1 MAIFEITAPDGKT
14 YEVQGNGTE
23 AQALAHF
30 KANWKPSQ
38 EIAPQQNALQQAIQE
53 APAEVNPFEAA
64 MRQNLKNVGPTQKI
78 MGGMLGGLGGE
89 TIKNIGALTELA
101 SPSIGKPI
109 AQFGQAMTNVS
120 KEANPITGTIGQ
132 IGSYVAPTSMLN
144 KAIPSFERLTQAVP
158 KSISL
163 LPEMIRNAGMGGA
176 LGFGLTEGTG
186 KEGMMERG
194 KEALINAGIGGAVPI
209 VGAGIKAALPEI
221 LGLTTGAGAES
232 IKQAFKSG
240 KEGGNIGKMF
250 AENLRKLVPQSDVL
264 ENVSANLTKM
274 GQDLSSAYRDGM
286 VNIKNDKSILDL
298 TPIQQT
304 LKEVN
309 DAFKFKGQT
318 KNALASEKI
327 NEANKVITKWNK
339 LDPAEYHTPEG
350 LDALKQQI
358 GGILEDI
365 DFKNTAA
372 RKAVGDIYSSIKT
385 TINNQAPEYSKVMKD
400 YHEGLDTIN
409 EIKRTFSQTGK
420 AATDTQLRK
429 LQSLTRN
436 NVSTNYG
443 SRLDQM
449 KALEAQG
456 GNEVMPALAGQ
467 ALNSLMPR
475 GLAGQLGATG
485 FAGGAALTN
494 PMALPGLTL
503 ASPRIMGEAA
513 YNVGKASKLM
523 PSSQN
528 AQNLAKML
536 MLQQTTQGG
545 Q

>member
-132 IGSYVAPTSMLN
+132 IGSYVAPTTMLN

-163 LPEMIRNAGMGGA
+163 LPEMIRNAGIGGT

-194 KEALINAGIGGAVPI
+194 KEALINAGIAAVPI

-494 PMALPGLTL
+494 LMALPGLAL

>member
-53 APAEVNPFEAA
+53 VPAEVNPFEAA

-194 KEALINAGIGGAVPI
+194 KEALINAGIATVPI

-274 GQDLSSAYRDGM
+274 GQDLSSAYRNGM

-350 LDALKQQI
+350 LDTLKQQI

-429 LQSLTRN
+429 LQSLTKN

-494 PMALPGLTL
+494 PMALPGLAL

>member
-38 EIAPQQNALQQAIQE
+38 EIAPQQNALQQTIQE

-186 KEGMMERG
+186 KEGIMERG
-194 KEALINAGIGGAVPI
+194 KEALLNAGIGAVPI
-209 VGAGIKAALPEI
+209 VGASIKAALPEI

-274 GQDLSSAYRDGM
+274 GQDLSSAYRNGM

-494 PMALPGLTL
+494 PMALPGLAL

>member
-38 EIAPQQNALQQAIQE
+38 EIAPQQNALQQTIQE

-186 KEGMMERG
+186 KEGIMERG
-194 KEALINAGIGGAVPI
+194 KGALLNAGIGAVPI
-209 VGAGIKAALPEI
+209 VGASIKAALPEI

-274 GQDLSSAYRDGM
+274 GQDLSSAYRNGM

-494 PMALPGLTL
+494 PMALPGLAL

>member
-494 PMALPGLTL
+494 PMALPGLAL

>member
-1 MAIFEITAPDGKT
+1 
-14 YEVQGNGTE
+14 
-23 AQALAHF
+23 
-30 KANWKPSQ
+30 
-38 EIAPQQNALQQAIQE
+38 
-53 APAEVNPFEAA
+53 
-64 MRQNLKNVGPTQKI
+64 MRQNLKNVSPTQKI

-101 SPSIGKPI
+101 NPSIGKPI

-144 KAIPSFERLTQAVP
+144 KAIPSFQRLTQAVP

-163 LPEMIRNAGMGGA
+163 LPEMIRNAGIGGT

-186 KEGMMERG
+186 KEGMMKRG

-232 IKQAFKSG
+232 IKQAFRSG

-274 GQDLSSAYRDGM
+274 GQDLSSAYRSGM

-327 NEANKVITKWNK
+327 NEAEKVIIKWNK

-385 TINNQAPEYSKVMKD
+385 TINNQAPEYSKVMKN

-429 LQSLTRN
+429 LQSLMRN

-467 ALNSLMPR
+467 ALNSVMPR

-494 PMALPGLTL
+494 PMVLPGLAL
-503 ASPRIMGEAA
+503 ASPRLMGEAA

>member
-53 APAEVNPFEAA
+53 APAEVNPFEEA
-64 MRQNLKNVGPTQKI
+64 MRQNLKNVSPTQKI

-132 IGSYVAPTSMLN
+132 IGAYVAPTTMLS

-194 KEALINAGIGGAVPI
+194 KEALINAGIGAVPI

-221 LGLTTGAGAES
+221 LGLTTGAGADS

-298 TPIQQT
+298 SPIQQT

-318 KNALASEKI
+318 KNALASKKI

-350 LDALKQQI
+350 LDTLKQQI

-494 PMALPGLTL
+494 PMVLPGLAL
-503 ASPRIMGEAA
+503 ASPRLMGEAA

>member
-53 APAEVNPFEAA
+53 TPAEVNPFEAA

-186 KEGMMERG
+186 KEGIMERG
-194 KEALINAGIGGAVPI
+194 KEALLNAGIGAVPI
-209 VGAGIKAALPEI
+209 VGASIKAALPEI

-274 GQDLSSAYRDGM
+274 GQDLSSAYRNGM

-494 PMALPGLTL
+494 PMALPGLAL